1 MSQTNNRNKLEDRA
15 PVLVLLIGLFLT
27 GLGTW
32 GARENV
38 LERDRLRFELSVE
51 AVEENLRERLDS
63 YLGVVWATVGLFQA
77 NNLDVN
83 PEQLRKFRLAADWGD
98 LNDGLAALVFVQK
111 VPAKDRDTFE
121 AKHQQRWRQFRI
133 RPEPHPDQEVLYA
146 VTHVEPYAHGK
157 GQALGYNPATEP
169 TRFNAM
175 QTAAQTGKASATD
188 RLVLKSDEALGLHR
202 GAIVLYAPTYFS
214 GAELLP
220 KNERAHLVHGFVGAG
235 FYLDDFV
242 NHLRRGPSARQLGFQ
257 ILSGLNDSEGHLVV
271 QTGVEEQPEQH
282 YRQTRTLTVPGGSW
296 TITYWTLPEFH
307 ESSSYYQVPMV
318 ALTGLVLSLALYS
331 LAVVQSKARRAQ
343 ELALYHEIERARDLE
358 EQDKAKTRFFSN
370 LNHELRTPLNGIL
383 GMSDLLYDTDLDEQQ
398 KEYLESIGSCGKA
411 LMELIGDVLDLSKI
425 NAGKMDLNL
434 APRPIKELFA
444 QSLEVV
450 RGPAQGKGVK
460 LDFDWDDGIP
470 QQVLVDGQRL
480 RQVLINLLG
489 NAVKFTEKGQVTLRV
504 TSTLD
509 GDRLKLCFEVQD
521 TGIGIAREDVRR
533 LFRPFSQLNNELT
546 TNEQKGTGLGLHLC
560 RELLTMMDGSIEV
573 QSTLGEGTTFRCWL
587 PVEPAEPAGY
597 ETQSIPDA
605 ESQLRK
611 PLRILVVDD
620 NPINRRVIG
629 LQLEKMGHDPT
640 LATGGREAVTT
651 VDEEVFDLVLM
662 DCQMPD
668 MDGLE
673 ATRKIREK
681 HSDELAI
688 VALTAF
694 SEESQREACLEAG
707 MDDFLTKPIEASML
721 RNILDKYSQ
730 MAAKAA
736 IDSDR

>member
-1 MSQTNNRNKLEDRA
+1 
-15 PVLVLLIGLFLT
+15 
-27 GLGTW
+27 
-32 GARENV
+32 
-38 LERDRLRFELSVE
+38 
-51 AVEENLRERLDS
+51 
-63 YLGVVWATVGLFQA
+63 
-77 NNLDVN
+77 
-83 PEQLRKFRLAADWGD
+83 
-98 LNDGLAALVFVQK
+98 
-111 VPAKDRDTFE
+111 FE
-121 AKHQQRWRQFRI
+121 AKHRERVREFRI
-133 RPEPHPDQEVLYA
+133 RPEPSPDDLELYA
-146 VTHVEPYAHGK
+146 VTHIEPPGDRS
-157 GQALGYNPATEP
+157 QALGYNPATEP
-169 TRFNAM
+169 TRFHAM
-175 QTAAQTGKASATD
+175 ETAAQTGKASVTD
-188 RLVLKSDEALGLHR
+188 RLVLKADEALGLKR
-202 GAIVLYAPTYFS
+202 GAIVLYAPTYYS

-220 KNERAHLVHGFVGAG
+220 QNERAHLVHGFVGAG

-242 NHLRRGPSARQLGFQ
+242 SHLRRGPSARQIGFQ
-257 ILSGLNDSEGHLVV
+257 ILSGLGESEGRLVA

-282 YRQTRTLTVPGGSW
+282 YRQTRTLSVPGGSW

-331 LAVVQSKARRAQ
+331 LAVVQAKARRAQ

-383 GMSDLLYDTDLDEQQ
+383 GMSDLLYDTNLDEQQ

-434 APRPIKELFA
+434 APHSIKELFSQA
-444 QSLEVV
+444 LEVV
-450 RGPAQGKGVK
+450 RGPAQGKGVE
-460 LDFDWDDGIP
+460 LVLDWDDNIP
-470 QQVLVDGQRL
+470 LKVSLDGQRL

-504 TSTLD
+504 TAAQDNDL
-509 GDRLKLCFEVQD
+509 LQLCFEVQD
-521 TGIGIAREDVRR
+521 TGIGIAREDVKR

-546 TNEQKGTGLGLHLC
+546 TNDQKGTGLGLHLC
-560 RELLTMMDGSIEV
+560 RELLNMMDGSIEV
-573 QSTLGEGTTFRCWL
+573 QSTLGVGTTFRCWL
-587 PVEPAEPAGY
+587 PVEPAEPDGY
-597 ETQSIPDA
+597 ETQTIPDA

-620 NPINRRVIG
+620 NPINRRVLG
-629 LQLEKMGHDPT
+629 LQLEKMGHEAA
-640 LATGGREAVTT
+640 LATGGREAVST
-651 VDEEVFDLVLM
+651 VDEVEFDLVLM

-681 HSDELAI
+681 HSNALSI

-694 SEESQREACLEAG
+694 SEETQRAACLEAG

-721 RNILDKYSQ
+721 KNILDKYSQ
-730 MAAKAA
+730 MAARAA
-736 IDSDR
+736 IDSDQ